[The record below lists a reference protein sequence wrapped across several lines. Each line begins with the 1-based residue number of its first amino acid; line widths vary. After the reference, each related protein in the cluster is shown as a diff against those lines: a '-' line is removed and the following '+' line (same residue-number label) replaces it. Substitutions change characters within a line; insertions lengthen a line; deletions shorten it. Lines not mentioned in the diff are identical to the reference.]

1 MNSNTNVFET
11 RTYEVKDFANKDE
24 MVKHL
29 EFKINAVKEEHKS
42 IWRVTNT
49 DKNITETTAKATIH
63 MVRN

>member
-24 MVKHL
+24 MMKHL
-29 EFKINAVKEEHKS
+29 DFKIGAVTEAHKPT
-42 IWRVTNT
+42 WRVTNT
-49 DKNITETTAKATIH
+49 DKNITDKTAKATIH